1 MEIWDAYDEDEN
13 LLGIDLVRDEAIPS
27 GMYHQV
33 VSVLV
38 KHVDG
43 EYLLTQRCFTK
54 IGRPGYWE
62 PSCGGSALKGDTPE
76 MAAIR
81 EVEEETGLIVK
92 NPVLIDKR
100 RRADDEVG
108 GYFHYYYV
116 AETDCDKTT
125 VKLLEGETIGY
136 KWVDPKDLLDMLD
149 SGMVIPFQVE
159 CLTEYVEKI
168 SKTF

>member
-1 MEIWDAYDEDEN
+1 MQEIWDAYDENEN
-13 LLGIDLVRDEAIPS
+13 LLGIDLVRGEPIPP

-43 EYLLTQRCFTK
+43 DYLLTRRCFTK

-62 PSCGGSALKGDTPE
+62 PSCGGSALKGDTPA

-81 EVEEETGLIVK
+81 EVEEETGLVVK
-92 NPVLIDKR
+92 NPVLMDKR

-116 AETDCDKTT
+116 AETDCDKMA
-125 VKLLEGETIGY
+125 VKLLAGETIDY
-136 KWVDPKDLLDMLD
+136 KWVDWEGLIDMLN
-149 SGMVIPFQVE
+149 SGTVVPFQVE
-159 CLTEYVEKI
+159 CLAEYMEELK
-168 SKTF
+168 